1 MSSFSQLIKDL
12 QDNLSSKCCGKFNFN
27 VVPNGATNI
36 KLYDRRRDACDE
48 DNGFKW
54 YEIERIHTHNTKDAR
69 PTGIVCHKCS
79 NNGKCI
85 VSLRVDKKNTRFA
98 VIGNIEVSNVK

>member
-12 QDNLSSKCCGKFNFN
+12 EDNLSSKCCGKFNFN

-48 DNGFKW
+48 NNRFKW

-69 PTGIVCHKCS
+69 PTGIICYKCP
-79 NNGKCI
+79 NDDKCI
-85 VSLRVDKKNTRFA
+85 VSIRIDGKNTRFC
-98 VIGNIEVSNVK
+98 NINNIVLQ